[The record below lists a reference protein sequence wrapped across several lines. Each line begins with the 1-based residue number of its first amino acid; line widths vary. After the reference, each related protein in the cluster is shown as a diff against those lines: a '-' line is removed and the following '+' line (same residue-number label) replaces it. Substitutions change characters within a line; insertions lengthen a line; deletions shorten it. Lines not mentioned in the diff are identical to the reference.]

1 MLFFKRK
8 KLKKATP
15 EDEERFIRAM
25 EENEVDFKDKFAMTI
40 AAFGVI
46 VLPCF
51 LILLAIG
58 GFALLLLAFIS

>member
-15 EDEERFIRAM
+15 EDEERFVQAM
-25 EENEVDFKDKFAMTI
+25 EENDVGFKDKFAMAI

-46 VLPCF
+46 ILPCF

-58 GFALLLLAFIS
+58 GFALLLLALIS